1 MRNAT
6 KKPSTIAA
14 VRGIGPLLVSANESR
29 KSTVST
35 SAMPRLPAT
44 FQCTFSKVTQ
54 KNVASR
60 KKLVARVRESTR
72 AGGTAGSRA
81 RRSRHS
87 GARSSHARL
96 VSKSSPSCCGAF
108 VERGGGRAPA
118 RALTHAS
125 DELLSTRDILLRHL
139 REGALECRG
148 QPGHRRRAGG
158 ALPALVRAH
167 EQGSDA
173 THGCDRARLLCG
185 VPHRVPARLFQS
197 RDEAGARPVHE
208 GDGEVRPPLPLPD
221 CGDHL
226 SRPSRRAV
234 LLARAR
240 LVRRRLHREL
250 RVRRVAAAERARRA
264 QPRLDGAAAA
274 DRWRERHQRL
284 RLGERIECLPAQ
296 CTDGRSEPSRR
307 DARRSSALADAA
319 VPAARAGSP
328 AEVEARA
335 RARVHAADAARDAL
349 AQRRAR
355 PSRRSARA
363 RLAVSPLRLVA
374 RVTCAAWRPCAAARV
389 HPVLAVALLL
399 GRLALADPN
408 GRRVDVDALRGL
420 RLHPPDPALASAA
433 RPWPDQLLRLLRVR
447 DGEDEL
453 GAPLVLGVVDRRD
466 GSHRPRRL
474 SRVPPLCVPAPAC
487 GAPARA
493 DARRGRRS
501 ERPARAPARV
511 GLHRGATRNDG
522 VELLLSD
529 DAVLLL
535 LRLHRARARV
545 ARRLCETWPN
555 RTCIVHVIWWGAWD
569 TSRSGTCRRT
579 STER

>member
-72 AGGTAGSRA
+72 GSATAAALNEGSATTRRALRYETRVRASRA
-81 RRSRHS
+81 TVPRAACPR
-87 GARSSHARL
+87 A
-96 VSKSSPSCCGAF
+96 
-108 VERGGGRAPA
+108 GRPASA

-148 QPGHRRRAGG
+148 QPGHRRRADG

-250 RVRRVAAAERARRA
+250 RVRRVAAPERA
-264 QPRLDGAAAA
+264 PVIPLAA
-274 DRWRERHQRL
+274 
-284 RLGERIECLPAQ
+284 
-296 CTDGRSEPSRR
+296 TDEIG
-307 DARRSSALADAA
+307 
-319 VPAARAGSP
+319 
-328 AEVEARA
+328 
-335 RARVHAADAARDAL
+335 
-349 AQRRAR
+349 
-355 PSRRSARA
+355 
-363 RLAVSPLRLVA
+363 
-374 RVTCAAWRPCAAARV
+374 
-389 HPVLAVALLL
+389 
-399 GRLALADPN
+399 
-408 GRRVDVDALRGL
+408 
-420 RLHPPDPALASAA
+420 
-433 RPWPDQLLRLLRVR
+433 
-447 DGEDEL
+447 
-453 GAPLVLGVVDRRD
+453 DRR
-466 GSHRPRRL
+466 
-474 SRVPPLCVPAPAC
+474 
-487 GAPARA
+487 
-493 DARRGRRS
+493 
-501 ERPARAPARV
+501 
-511 GLHRGATRNDG
+511 
-522 VELLLSD
+522 
-529 DAVLLL
+529 
-535 LRLHRARARV
+535 
-545 ARRLCETWPN
+545 
-555 RTCIVHVIWWGAWD
+555 
-569 TSRSGTCRRT
+569 
-579 STER
+579 